1 MKIRA
6 WHAAQTT
13 VIGFLLIG
21 ISATANAQQRVEDR
35 LTRIERLLDSGALTE
50 MLNQQ
55 DQLRRSL
62 QELQGEVE
70 LLRRDVDAIKQ
81 RQHDNYLDTDR
92 RLRQLEAAATQPA
105 TIPVQTAGPEQPA
118 TDGTAP
124 VTPDA
129 TPANEAADYQAAFG
143 LLKAGRYADAAI
155 AFQEFLKRYPQ
166 GQYRANALY
175 WLGESHYVVR
185 EFDKAMPYFQQV
197 LSEHPAS
204 SKSPDAMLKIGF
216 IRHEQG
222 KIPEA
227 RQMLEKVKTDFPNT
241 TAATLAE
248 QRLLRLP
255 AR

>member
-1 MKIRA
+1 MKTRLRQV
-6 WHAAQTT
+6 AQTT
-13 VIGFLLIG
+13 VVGFLLIG
-21 ISATANAQQRVEDR
+21 VSATAQAQQRVEDR

-70 LLRRDVDAIKQ
+70 LLRRDLDAIKQ

-92 RLRQLEAAATQPA
+92 RLRQLEAAAAQPTA
-105 TIPVQTAGPEQPA
+105 APVPTASPEQPVA
-118 TDGTAP
+118 DGTAP

-129 TPANEAADYQAAFG
+129 TPADEAADYQAAFG
-143 LLKAGRYADAAI
+143 LLKAGRYADAAV

-166 GQYRANALY
+166 GQYTANALY

-197 LSEHPAS
+197 LSDHPAS

-216 IRHEQG
+216 IHHEQG
-222 KIPEA
+222 KVAEA
-227 RQMLEKVKTDFPNT
+227 RQVLEKVKADFPNT

-255 AR
+255 TR